1 MNRMIA
7 KVKKVM
13 CVMAA
18 AGLCLGLLTGCG
30 DGIKKGTSESVIT
43 KTDTALQLYAD
54 IEKMVQDHA
63 LMADENFTAM
73 KSKLTEMSARI
84 KEKIADMTEEDIE
97 DWDSVEHVYL
107 LMSIEKSFGIE
118 MLDAMEKPGS
128 IGKLID
134 IIEERTRNQ

>member
-30 DGIKKGTSESVIT
+30 DGIKKETSESVIT

-84 KEKIADMTEEDIE
+84 KEKIADTTEEDGQMTLTE
-97 DWDSVEHVYL
+97 
-107 LMSIEKSFGIE
+107 
-118 MLDAMEKPGS
+118 LDAMIQNLTEVKNQVQ
-128 IGKLID
+128 KKID
-134 IIEERTRNQ
+134 GTAQ

>member
-1 MNRMIA
+1 
-7 KVKKVM
+7 
-13 CVMAA
+13 MAA

-84 KEKIADMTEEDIE
+84 KEKIADTTEEDGQMTLTE
-97 DWDSVEHVYL
+97 
-107 LMSIEKSFGIE
+107 
-118 MLDAMEKPGS
+118 LDAMIQNLTEVKNQVQ
-128 IGKLID
+128 KKID
-134 IIEERTRNQ
+134 GTAQ